1 VPAAIRLSSQAP
13 STTRKLPSAFPPT
26 TSGFRAVARALGS
39 LHAAEKLWQ
48 DARGRICLRGPR
60 IQQSRRGIDHCRGNV
75 MTLAELRP
83 AAESGNIPTAD
94 ELIARARA
102 LAPKLRERAV
112 KAERDRNIPWESVEE
127 YLASGLI
134 HTLQPKRWGG
144 YEYDHEVAF
153 DIAVELGKSTC
164 GSSAWC
170 LNYLA
175 DHACILAHFPEEAQH
190 DVWSRDSAACI
201 ATSAAPTGK
210 VSEASGG
217 YLLDGSWSW
226 CSGLRHS
233 QWIMIGGLVFR
244 QSEDH
249 PDMRLFLVPVSDVK
263 QEDTWYCAG
272 LRGSGSTTSVLDNV
286 FVPEHRSVSF
296 STLRDACSPGSKL
309 NTNPIYRTP
318 FIAVHTYALLGPALG
333 LSRGAYEDF
342 VQWTRKRY
350 LTYTQLAIAQHVPVQ
365 IRVAEIAAQI
375 DAAELLARR
384 ALALARENYTG
395 MSMETR
401 TLLRRDFTYGM
412 QMLREAMD
420 ALVKISGSSGLM
432 DGNSVQRC
440 WRDVHAISSHVVM
453 NWDVPA
459 ENFGRSE
466 FGLGL
471 NPAYPMF

>member
-1 VPAAIRLSSQAP
+1 MSLAGAKPPAAAG
-13 STTRKLPSAFPPT
+13 K
-26 TSGFRAVARALGS
+26 
-39 LHAAEKLWQ
+39 
-48 DARGRICLRGPR
+48 
-60 IQQSRRGIDHCRGNV
+60 
-75 MTLAELRP
+75 
-83 AAESGNIPTAD
+83 IPTAD

-112 KAERDRNIPWESVEE
+112 NAERDRNIPRESVEE
-127 YLASGLI
+127 YIDTGLI
-134 HTLQPKRWGG
+134 HALQPQRWGG
-144 YEYDHEVAF
+144 YEHDHEVAF
-153 DIAVELGKSTC
+153 DIAIELGKSTC

-175 DHACILAHFPEEAQH
+175 DHACIMAHFPEEAQH
-190 DVWSRDSAACI
+190 DVWSRNKAACI

-210 VSEASGG
+210 VSVAPGG
-217 YLLDGSWSW
+217 YCLDGRWSW

-244 QSEDH
+244 EGEDH
-249 PDMRLFLVPVSDVK
+249 PDMRLYLVPVSEVK

-272 LRGSGSTTSVLDNV
+272 LSATGSNTALLDDV

-296 STLRDACSPGSKL
+296 STLRDGHSPGSKL

-318 FIAVHTYALLGPALG
+318 FIAVHSYALLGPALG
-333 LSRGAYEDF
+333 LARGGYGDF
-342 VQWTRKRY
+342 VQWTRQRY
-350 LTYTQLAIAQHVPVQ
+350 LTYTQLNIAQHVPIQ
-365 IRVAEIAAQI
+365 LRIAEIAAQI

-384 ALALARENYTG
+384 ALATARADYVG

-401 TLLRRDFTYGM
+401 TLLRRDFAY
-412 QMLREAMD
+412 AMRTVRD
-420 ALVKISGSSGLM
+420 ALDGLIKISGSSGLM
-432 DGNSVQRC
+432 EGNSVQRC

-459 ENFGRSE
+459 ENFGRME

-471 NPAYPMF
+471 NAAYPMF

>member
-1 VPAAIRLSSQAP
+1 MSLAE
-13 STTRKLPSAFPPT
+13 
-26 TSGFRAVARALGS
+26 ARA
-39 LHAAEKLWQ
+39 AATS
-48 DARGRICLRGPR
+48 
-60 IQQSRRGIDHCRGNV
+60 QQV
-75 MTLAELRP
+75 
-83 AAESGNIPTAD
+83 PTAA

-112 KAERDRNIPWESVEE
+112 KAERDRNIPSESVEE
-127 YLASGLI
+127 FIAAGLI

-144 YEYDHEVAF
+144 YEHDHEVAF
-153 DIAVELGKSTC
+153 DIAVELGRSTC

-190 DVWSRDSAACI
+190 DVWSRDEAACI

-210 VSEASGG
+210 VEVAPGG
-217 YLLDGSWSW
+217 YRLNGRWSW

-244 QSEDH
+244 PGEDH
-249 PDMRLFLVPVSDVK
+249 PDMRLYLVPVAEVK
-263 QEDTWYCAG
+263 QDDTWHCAG
-272 LRGSGSTTSVLDNV
+272 LRGSGSNTSVLDNV

-296 STLRDACSPGSKL
+296 ATLRDAHSPGSKV
-309 NTNPIYRTP
+309 NANPIYRTP
-318 FIAVHTYALLGPALG
+318 FIAVHSYALLSPCLG
-333 LSRGAYEDF
+333 LARGGYADF
-342 VQWTRKRY
+342 TQWTRQRY
-350 LTYTQLAIAQHVPVQ
+350 LTYTQLNIAQHVPVQ
-365 IRVAEIAAQI
+365 LKIAEIAAQI
-375 DAAELLARR
+375 DSAELLARR
-384 ALALARENYTG
+384 AFATARADYSG

-401 TLLRRDFTYGM
+401 TLLRRDWTYALK
-412 QMLREAMD
+412 MLRDAMD

-432 DGNSVQRC
+432 DENPVQRC

-459 ENFGRSE
+459 ENFGRME
-466 FGLGL
+466 FGLPL